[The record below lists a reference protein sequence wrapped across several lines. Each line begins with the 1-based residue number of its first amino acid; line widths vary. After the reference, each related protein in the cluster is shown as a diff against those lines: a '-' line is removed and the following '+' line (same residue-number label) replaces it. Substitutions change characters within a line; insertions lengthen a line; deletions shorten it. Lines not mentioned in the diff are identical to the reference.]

1 MFIHYIITAYR
12 SIAKF
17 KTQNLISMLGL
28 SVALFCFSIC
38 LYITRYIYSTNDCI
52 ENRDRIVQLTTQN
65 SESETISGYTFC
77 DFSEDVKKYGL
88 SEIDTYA
95 YINFADERTHN
106 IEVSEGK
113 ILPYTLLMSEIDTSY
128 YRVFTPK
135 VLFGSWEQAAH
146 APNSILL
153 SESTAKR
160 IFGKAEVAIGKQMV
174 LTHSLMTSPDTTPR
188 TGGITYTIQGVLEDL
203 PINNSLNFLRNIE
216 AWVLN
221 DSEGILNCS
230 FKHSIASG
238 NTYALLKEGISRED
252 FCRKLNE
259 RKLEGDYFGRKELIV
274 SFAFDELFWKN
285 SMAPYF
291 ALITL
296 IAGVLM
302 LLVGLL
308 NFFHFLTGSFIT
320 RIREYSLRRVSGAR
334 GWQLWAMLFVQT
346 ILLLA
351 LSALF
356 CMMMMELTAP
366 FLSFDLQY
374 MALTIERNIM
384 MGQTGGYLL
393 GLLVC
398 CMIVAAV
405 VVWKVERISIQRGLF
420 GGGGVYGKHR
430 IRNILLGIQLF
441 ICWIFVSLTAML
453 YLQSQKS
460 SETLLGTLTP
470 EEKEEIYSIPLMEYT
485 FLSQEERM
493 DLIAALGKVAGVK
506 ALLPSEDDLVS
517 GVTHTSVYTQPGRNR
532 DHVKQTTVIYTHP
545 NFFEFMNIPILA
557 GVASRNNNEMVISK
571 GFEEMMEKEMLG
583 QMLYDWD
590 ENAFV
595 VTGVCQSLMQSVAK
609 MSEEYTQ
616 DICIFRPLIDEETY
630 HCYVKCEPG
639 QKKRVGEG
647 LEKVLRERL
656 PENVEI
662 RLNTLMDD
670 IKQAQSMEFELR
682 GITGFFAIVT
692 LIIVLLGVYAAI
704 TLDTEYRRKEMAIRK
719 VNGASVKDIAMI
731 FARLYIW
738 LLVVTAVLAFP
749 IVAFAI
755 REFSASYAVFA
766 DTGIGFYASIFVGM
780 SCIIALTVAFRIY
793 LITRVNPAEIIR
805 KE

>member
-1 MFIHYIITAYR
+1 MIIHYIITAWR
-12 SIAKF
+12 CIMKF
-17 KTQNLISMLGL
+17 KTQNIIAVLGL

-38 LYITRYIYSTNDCI
+38 LYVTRYIYNTNECF
-52 ENRDRIVQLTTQN
+52 ENRERIVQLTTQDLEN
-65 SESETISGYTFC
+65 GNVSGYTFC
-77 DFSEDVKKYGL
+77 DFSEDLKKYGL

-95 YINFADERTHN
+95 YVNFADERTHN

-113 ILPYTLLMSEIDTSY
+113 MLPYTLLTSEIDTSY
-128 YRVFTPK
+128 NRVFTPK

-146 APNSILL
+146 VPNSILL

-174 LTHSLMTSPDTTPR
+174 LTHKLMTSPDTTPH
-188 TGGITYTIQGVLEDL
+188 TGGIAYTIQGVLEDL
-203 PINNSLNFLRNIE
+203 PINNSLNFLRNVE

-230 FKHSIASG
+230 FKHSMASG

-259 RKLEGDYFGRKELIV
+259 RKLEVNYFQRNEQIV
-274 SFAFDELFWKN
+274 SFAFDELFWKD

-291 ALITL
+291 AIISL

-302 LLVGLL
+302 LLVGML

-334 GWQLWAMLFVQT
+334 AWQLWSMLLVQAT
-346 ILLLA
+346 LLL
-351 LSALF
+351 LVSALF
-356 CMMMMELTAP
+356 TMMLMEITSP
-366 FLSFDLQY
+366 FLSFDIISI
-374 MALTIERNIM
+374 TIDRNLM
-384 MGQTGGYLL
+384 MQQAGGYLFAL
-393 GLLVC
+393 WVC
-398 CMIVAAV
+398 CMLAAAI
-405 VVWKVERISIQRGLF
+405 VVWKVKRIDIQRGLF

-430 IRNILLGIQLF
+430 LRNVLLGIQLF
-441 ICWIFVSLTAML
+441 ICWIFVSLTLML

-460 SETLLGTLTP
+460 SETLLGTFTS
-470 EEKEEIYSIPLMEYT
+470 EEKEEIYSIPLWEYT

-493 DLIAALGKVAGVK
+493 DLIAALGKVPGVK
-506 ALLPSEDDLVS
+506 ALLPTEEGFAS
-517 GVTHTSVYTQPGRNR
+517 GVTATSIFTQPERNR
-532 DHVKQTTVIYTHP
+532 DHVKQTTIIYTHP

-557 GVASRNNNEMVISK
+557 GVPSKNNNEMVISK

-595 VTGVCQSLMQSVAK
+595 VTGVCQSLMQSLK
-609 MSEEYTQ
+609 KLQGRYNQ
-616 DICIFRPLIDEETY
+616 DICIFKPLTDEDTY
-630 HCYVKCEPG
+630 HCYVKCESG
-639 QKKRVGEG
+639 QKKQVGEG
-647 LEKVLRERL
+647 LGNVLRERL

-662 RLNTLMDD
+662 CLNTLMDD

-719 VNGASVKDIAMI
+719 VNGAGVKQIAFI

-738 LLVVTAVLAFP
+738 LLTVTAVLAFP
-749 IVAFAI
+749 IVAFAV

-766 DTGIGFYASIFVGM
+766 EIGFGFYGSIFLGITA
-780 SCIIALTVAFRIY
+780 IITLTVAFRIY
-793 LITRVNPAEIIR
+793 LITKVSPAEIIR